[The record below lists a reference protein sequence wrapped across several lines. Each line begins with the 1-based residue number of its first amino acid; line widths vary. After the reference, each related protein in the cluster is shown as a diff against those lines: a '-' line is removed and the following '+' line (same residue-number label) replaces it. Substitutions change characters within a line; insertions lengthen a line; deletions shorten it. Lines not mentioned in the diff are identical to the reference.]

1 MPFHRWYCPPNLYTA
16 DEKKAIA
23 AAITDVYKRLPAFYV
38 VVNFINVDR
47 ENFFVGGENSDRFV
61 RISIHHL
68 ARTLHGYEEKRAW
81 MDKYEKAIEPWT
93 KGKGIDWEVQIANM
107 DALGCDRYNTEHR
120 SQHFGEFG
128 NTSVA
133 FIGHVIGKDAPFMF
147 VAAKDLHTFITRLPA
162 VSSHSP
168 VLSTTHNNA
177 YSIISSEPPPTQR
190 IRQLIDIEIHLRT
203 RHTEYAQ
210 IFPFNALRTLS
221 SPFLSTRSF
230 AQLERIKTQEREE
243 GAARGRV
250 FGG

>member
-107 DALGCDRYNTEHR
+107 DVSNTY
-120 SQHFGEFG
+120 SGLQ
-128 NTSVA
+128 
-133 FIGHVIGKDAPFMF
+133 
-147 VAAKDLHTFITRLPA
+147 
-162 VSSHSP
+162 
-168 VLSTTHNNA
+168 TTPHD
-177 YSIISSEPPPTQR
+177 S
-190 IRQLIDIEIHLRT
+190 IHL
-203 RHTEYAQ
+203 
-210 IFPFNALRTLS
+210 ALW
-221 SPFLSTRSF
+221 
-230 AQLERIKTQEREE
+230 AGILEREWITPASTGIGAVLHME
-243 GAARGRV
+243 GDE
-250 FGG
+250 